1 MVYYPLPAPNPG
13 PSGRIGWLLLP
24 RGALLFE
31 LFYGPHGLKQYVGID
46 GLLGQ
51 AVSVDILFSVVFFS
65 ILASFLG
72 TKVSGRER
80 APTAEEAAPT

>member
-1 MVYYPLPAPNPG
+1 
-13 PSGRIGWLLLP
+13 LLLP

-51 AVSVDILFSVVFFS
+51 AVSVDILFFRRILFYFGFVFGDKGLRAGTGTNGRGSGANLSRSRVVCAQMIRLLS
-65 ILASFLG
+65 LI
-72 TKVSGRER
+72 V
-80 APTAEEAAPT
+80 